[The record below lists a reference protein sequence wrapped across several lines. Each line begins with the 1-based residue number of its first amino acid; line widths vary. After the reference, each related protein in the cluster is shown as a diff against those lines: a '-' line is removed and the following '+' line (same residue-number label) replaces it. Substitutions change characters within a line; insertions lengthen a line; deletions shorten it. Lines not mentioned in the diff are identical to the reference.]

1 MRTLFVAFSLFLPPG
16 LKRQWLRLTCGF
28 QLAPGSRI
36 GLSWINPH
44 TLSMESGACIGHL
57 TVCKGVEELR
67 MGANSSIGN
76 LNWITGFPKSIS
88 GHFEEER
95 TRECCLVLGRETAI
109 THRHYL
115 DATGDIFVGEFSTV
129 AGIRSQILTHTIDLR
144 KNRQSCRPVHIGAR
158 CFVGT
163 GCVVLPGA
171 KLPDRC
177 VLGAMSLFKDSF
189 HEEGML
195 YAGNPAE
202 KRRALDTS
210 EGYFARQEGFVR

>member
-1 MRTLFVAFSLFLPPG
+1 MRTLFVAVSLFLPPG
-16 LKRQWLRLTCGF
+16 LKRFWLRHTCGF
-28 QLAPGSRI
+28 ELAPGSRI
-36 GLSWINPH
+36 GISWINPR

-57 TVCKGVEELR
+57 TVCKGVEHLR

-76 LNWITGFPKSIS
+76 LNWITGFPKDLA
-88 GHFEEER
+88 GHFEEEKK
-95 TRECCLVLGRETAI
+95 RECSLLLGREAAV

-115 DATGDIFVGEFSTV
+115 DATGDIAVGEFSTV

-144 KNRQSCRPVHIGAR
+144 KNRQSCRPVRIGAR

-171 KLPDRC
+171 TLPDRC
-177 VLGAMSLFKDSF
+177 VLGALSLLKDAF
-189 HEEGML
+189 DEEGVL

-202 KRRALDTS
+202 KRAGLDVS
-210 EGYFARQEGFVR
+210 EGYFVRQEGFVR